1 MTKLSRRQFVSIFL
15 VAVLFFLPCTQAK
28 AATEAVVTRTANS
41 VTLKADGH
49 TYEAITQSNS
59 VFKGDTIL
67 LYQDGELLTQ
77 VVKMKEPDPQPRPL
91 GYTWISNGNP
101 NDYSRTPVVNVYH
114 NYHVQ
119 EAFITLGIYGL
130 ATLLMQTHYITL
142 DSAQT
147 IAGALISLAPH
158 FTTYYCHE
166 RQYDHLQRRFTNR
179 MRKLQYYAEDNYTKP
194 AGPLYID
201 FGTWS
206 SSF

>member
-1 MTKLSRRQFVSIFL
+1 MTKLFRRQFVSIFL
-15 VAVLFFLPCTQAK
+15 VAVLFLLPCTQAK

-59 VFKGDTIL
+59 VFKGDTTL

-77 VVKMKEPDPQPRPL
+77 VVKIKEPDPQPTPL
-91 GYTWISNGNP
+91 GYTWIPNGNP

-119 EAFITLGIYGL
+119 QAFVALTVYGL
-130 ATLLMQTHYITL
+130 ATLIMQNDKIGWSEAY
-142 DSAQT
+142 A
-147 IAGALISLAPH
+147 IAGEFIKLAPH
-158 FTTYYCHE
+158 YTTYYCHE
-166 RQYDHLQRRFTNR
+166 RQYDHLQYRFTNR
-179 MRKLQYYAEDNYTKP
+179 MRKLQYYAESNYTMP